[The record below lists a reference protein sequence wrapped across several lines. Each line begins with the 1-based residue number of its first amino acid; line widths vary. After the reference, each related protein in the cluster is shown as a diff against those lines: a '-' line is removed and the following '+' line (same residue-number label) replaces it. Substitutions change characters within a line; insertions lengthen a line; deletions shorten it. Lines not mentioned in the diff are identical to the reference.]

1 MSVLNIKIDGAPG
14 MESTREANVRN
25 ATAEGVWETVGEM
38 LSECTLS
45 EMLDGITIS
54 FELKGSKLPDLTNS
68 EREFY
73 DRKFPVGEAFLP
85 REGGAA

>member
-14 MESTREANVRN
+14 MEATREANVRN
-25 ATAEGVWETVGEM
+25 STAEGVWETVEEM

-54 FELKGSKLPDLTNS
+54 FELKGSKP
-68 EREFY
+68 
-73 DRKFPVGEAFLP
+73 PVGEAFLP
-85 REGGAA
+85 GAGGAD